1 MTTMTIPGIDDKV
14 YDIKKGV
21 PITINMNN
29 AKAGNYDSV
38 CEKYRMYQ

>member
-21 PITINMNN
+21 PITITINN
-29 AKAGNYDSV
+29 AQAGNYDSV
-38 CEKYRMYQ
+38 CEQYKMYQ